1 MRLYAESEELLYKM
15 CNAPNDPIRENAIKY
30 NPHGILQ
37 SISFWRK
44 GMAAPTSKKILQQIN
59 DNTLKVSYKKFGV
72 MKRIIGKLKADERRY
87 AGLNLTNIGNPDKNT
102 IEFRMAN
109 GTLDPEVIKQT
120 IFLYASLINTAIQ
133 ITDNPEQFEEK
144 LEAFY
149 NTNVTEEQKAHNFLN
164 LIMEDPEDRQIYI
177 ERWQS
182 VKDADVF
189 AENHKKGFAQNR
201 FKREEF
207 KNIAT
212 RTPAPRVKAA
222 YTYLKGLLFKERT
235 IGGTSHDR

>member
-1 MRLYAESEELLYKM
+1 M
-15 CNAPNDPIRENAIKY
+15 
-30 NPHGILQ
+30 
-37 SISFWRK
+37 K
-44 GMAAPTSKKILQQIN
+44 G
-59 DNTLKVSYKKFGV
+59 
-72 MKRIIGKLKADERRY
+72 IIGKLKADERRY
-87 AGLNLTNIGNPDKNT
+87 AGLNLTNIGNPNKNT

-144 LEAFY
+144 LKAFY

-212 RTPAPRVKAA
+212 RTPAPGVKDA
-222 YTYLKGLLFKERT
+222 YAYLKGLLFKEKNK
-235 IGGTSHDR
+235 GGTSNVR